1 MEYRQRIADKLLR
14 NKLMGMGAVLVEGAK
29 WCGKTTTSEQQAQS
43 VLYMDS
49 PKDRSTNLQMAQ
61 INPDLLLAGK
71 TPRLIDEWQIAPE
84 LWDAVRFTVD
94 HREGEGQFIL
104 TGSVTPLSDEDDD
117 ASHSAGTGSGRKI
130 FHSGAGRIARL
141 RMRPMT
147 LWESGDSNGQISL
160 ETLFS
165 GVDKLFGVNDKEL
178 KDVAFLICRGGWP
191 RAVNQKKEISL
202 GRAFDYYDTVVNVDI
217 KEPDGVE
224 RNPERV
230 KLLMRSY
237 ARNQGTQVSLTA
249 ISADM
254 KANDSDTLDD
264 RTVYSYLKALKG
276 IFVVEDVKAW
286 NPNLRSKSAIRSSDT
301 RYFTDPSIAVA
312 ALGVGPEDLTS
323 DLNTMGLF
331 FETLCMR
338 DLRVYAQALDGEVY
352 HYRDSDGLE
361 CDAVVHLRNGSYGL
375 IEIKLGGDRLIEEG
389 AKSLGKLAKKI
400 DTTKMKA
407 PSFLMVL
414 TATGKYAFK
423 REDGVWVVPIG
434 TLKD

>member
-1 MEYRQRIADKLLR
+1 MHYRHRIADKLLE
-14 NKLMGMGAVLVEGAK
+14 NKLKGMGAVLVEGAK
-29 WCGKTTTSEQQAQS
+29 WCGKTTTAEQQAKS
-43 VLYMDS
+43 ILYMDQ
-49 PKDRSTNLQMAQ
+49 PKDRAMNLQLAQ
-61 INPDLLLAGK
+61 INPDLLLDGD

-94 HREGEGQFIL
+94 HREGDGQFIL
-104 TGSVTPLSDEDDD
+104 TGSVTPLQDDEDVEQ
-117 ASHSAGTGSGRKI
+117 GKKI
-130 FHSGAGRIARL
+130 FHSGAGRIARIT
-141 RMRPMT
+141 MRPMT
-147 LWESGDSNGQISL
+147 LWESGESCGQISL
-160 ETLFS
+160 E
-165 GVDKLFGVNDKEL
+165 DLFGGSDKMIGINSLEL
-178 KDVAFLICRGGWP
+178 QDVAWLICRGGWP
-191 RAVNQKKEISL
+191 RAVDQDKNIAL
-202 GRAFDYYDTVVNVDI
+202 GRAFYYYDTVVNVDI

-254 KANDSDTLDD
+254 KANDRDTLDD

-312 ALGVGPEDLTS
+312 ALGVGPADLMS
-323 DLNTMGLF
+323 DLNTLGLF
-331 FETLCMR
+331 FETMCMR

-361 CDAVVHLRNGSYGL
+361 CDAVVHLRNGAYGL
-375 IEIKLGGDRLIEEG
+375 IEIKLGGERLIEEG
-389 AKSLGKLAKKI
+389 AKSLQKLAKKI

-423 REDGVWVVPIG
+423 RKDGVWVVPIG

>member
-1 MEYRQRIADKLLR
+1 
-14 NKLMGMGAVLVEGAK
+14 MGAVLVEGAK

-49 PKDRSTNLQMAQ
+49 PKDLSTNIQMAQ

-84 LWDAVRFTVD
+84 LWDAVRFMVD
-94 HREGEGQFIL
+94 HREEDGQFIL
-104 TGSVTPLSDEDDD
+104 TGSVTPLSDEDEE
-117 ASHSAGTGSGRKI
+117 KI
-130 FHSGAGRIARL
+130 HHSGAGRIARL

-160 ETLFS
+160 KSLF
-165 GVDKLFGVNDKEL
+165 GGADKLFGVNEHDL
-178 KDVAFLICRGGWP
+178 QDVAFLICRGGWP
-191 RAVNQKKEISL
+191 RAVNQEKEISL
-202 GRAFDYYDTVVNVDI
+202 GRAYDYYDTVVNVDI

-237 ARNQGTQVSLTA
+237 ARNQGAQVSLTA

-276 IFVVEDVKAW
+276 IFVVEDAKAW

-312 ALGVGPEDLTS
+312 ALGIGPEDLMG

-361 CDAVVHLRNGSYGL
+361 CDAVVHLRNGSFGL
-375 IEIKLGGDRLIEEG
+375 IEIKLGGDKLIEEG
-389 AKSLGKLAKKI
+389 AKSLSKLARKI
-400 DTTKMKA
+400 DTTKMKV

-414 TATGKYAFK
+414 IATGKYAFR

>member
-1 MEYRQRIADKLLR
+1 MHYRYRIADKILE
-14 NKLMGMGAVLVEGAK
+14 NKLKGMGAVLVEGAK
-29 WCGKTTTSEQQAQS
+29 WCGKTTTAEQQAKS
-43 VLYMDS
+43 ILYMDQ
-49 PKDRSTNLQMAQ
+49 PKDRAMNLQLAQ
-61 INPDLLLAGK
+61 INPDLLLNGD

-94 HREGEGQFIL
+94 HREGDGQFIL
-104 TGSVTPLSDEDDD
+104 TGSVTPLQDDEDVEQ
-117 ASHSAGTGSGRKI
+117 GQKI
-130 FHSGAGRIARL
+130 FHSGAGRIARIT
-141 RMRPMT
+141 MRPMT
-147 LWESGDSNGQISL
+147 LWESDDSSGQISL
-160 ETLFS
+160 
-165 GVDKLFGVNDKEL
+165 GGLFGGADKMVGINNLEL
-178 KDVAFLICRGGWP
+178 QDVAWLICRGGWP
-191 RAVNQKKEISL
+191 RAIDQDKDIAL

-254 KANDSDTLDD
+254 KANDRDTLDD

-312 ALGVGPEDLTS
+312 ALGIGPEDLMS
-323 DLNTMGLF
+323 DLNTLGLF
-331 FETLCMR
+331 FETMCIR

-361 CDAVVHLRNGSYGL
+361 CDAVIHLRNGSYGL
-375 IEIKLGGDRLIEEG
+375 IEIKLGGERLIEEG
-389 AKSLGKLAKKI
+389 AKSLQKLAKKI
-400 DTTKMKA
+400 DTTKMKP

-423 REDGVWVVPIG
+423 REDAVWVVPIG

>member
-1 MEYRQRIADKLLR
+1 MHYRHRIADRLLE
-14 NKLMGMGAVLVEGAK
+14 NKLKGMGAVLVEGAK
-29 WCGKTTTSEQQAQS
+29 WCGKTTTAEQQAKS
-43 VLYMDS
+43 ILYMDQ
-49 PKDRSTNLQMAQ
+49 PKDRATNLQLAQ
-61 INPDLLLAGK
+61 INPDLLLNGD

-94 HREGEGQFIL
+94 HREGDGQFIL
-104 TGSVTPLSDEDDD
+104 TGSVTPLQDDEDVEQ
-117 ASHSAGTGSGRKI
+117 GKRI
-130 FHSGAGRIARL
+130 FHSGAGRIARIT
-141 RMRPMT
+141 MRPMT
-147 LWESGDSNGQISL
+147 LWESGDSCGQISL
-160 ETLFS
+160 EGLFC
-165 GVDKLFGVNDKEL
+165 GTDKMIGINSLEL
-178 KDVAFLICRGGWP
+178 QDVAWLICRGGWP
-191 RAVNQKKEISL
+191 RAVDQDKNIAL

-254 KANDSDTLDD
+254 KANDRDTLDD

-312 ALGVGPEDLTS
+312 ALGIGPADLMS
-323 DLNTMGLF
+323 DLNTLGLF
-331 FETLCMR
+331 FETMCMR
-338 DLRVYAQALDGEVY
+338 DLRVYVQALDGEVY

-361 CDAVVHLRNGSYGL
+361 CDAVVHLRDGSYGL
-375 IEIKLGGDRLIEEG
+375 IEIKLGGERLIEEG
-389 AKSLGKLAKKI
+389 AKSLQKLAKKI
-400 DTTKMKA
+400 DTTKMKI

>member
-1 MEYRQRIADKLLR
+1 MEYKHRIADKLLE
-14 NKLMGMGAVLVEGAK
+14 NKLKGMGAVLVEGAK
-29 WCGKTTTSEQQAQS
+29 WCGKTTTAEQQAKS
-43 VLYMDS
+43 ILYMDQ
-49 PKDRSTNLQMAQ
+49 PKDRAMNLQLAQ
-61 INPDLLLAGK
+61 VNPDLLLDGD

-94 HREGEGQFIL
+94 HREGEGHFIL
-104 TGSVTPLSDEDDD
+104 TGSVTPLSDEDQEQI
-117 ASHSAGTGSGRKI
+117 H
-130 FHSGAGRIARL
+130 HSGTGRIARIT
-141 RMRPMT
+141 MRPMT
-147 LWESGDSNGQISL
+147 LWESGDSSGQISL
-160 ETLFS
+160 E
-165 GVDKLFGVNDKEL
+165 GLFGGADKMVGINKLEL
-178 KDVAFLICRGGWP
+178 QDVAWLICRGGWP
-191 RAVNQKKEISL
+191 RAVDQDKYIAL

-254 KANDSDTLDD
+254 KANDRDSLDD

-286 NPNLRSKSAIRSSDT
+286 NPNLRSKSAIRSGDT

-312 ALGVGPEDLTS
+312 ALGVGPKDLMS
-323 DLNTMGLF
+323 DLNTFGLF
-331 FETLCMR
+331 FETMCIR

-361 CDAVVHLRNGSYGL
+361 CDAVVHLRNGAYGL
-375 IEIKLGGDRLIEEG
+375 IEIKLGGERLIDEG
-389 AKSLGKLAKKI
+389 AKSLQKLAKKI

-407 PSFLMVL
+407 PAFLMVL

-434 TLKD
+434 ALKD

>member
-1 MEYRQRIADKLLR
+1 MHYRHRIADKLLE
-14 NKLMGMGAVLVEGAK
+14 NKLKGMGAVLVEGAK
-29 WCGKTTTSEQQAQS
+29 WCGKTTTAEQQAKS
-43 VLYMDS
+43 ILYMDQ
-49 PKDRSTNLQMAQ
+49 PKDRAMNLQLAQ
-61 INPDLLLAGK
+61 INPDLLLNGD

-94 HREGEGQFIL
+94 HREGDGQFIL
-104 TGSVTPLSDEDDD
+104 TGSVTPLQDDEDVEQ
-117 ASHSAGTGSGRKI
+117 GKKI
-130 FHSGAGRIARL
+130 FHSGAGRIARIT
-141 RMRPMT
+141 MRPMT
-147 LWESGDSNGQISL
+147 LWESGESCGQISL
-160 ETLFS
+160 E
-165 GVDKLFGVNDKEL
+165 DLFGGSDKMVGINNLEL
-178 KDVAFLICRGGWP
+178 QDVVWLICRGGWP
-191 RAVNQKKEISL
+191 KAVDQDKDIAL

-217 KEPDGVE
+217 KEPDGVV

-254 KANDSDTLDD
+254 KANDRDTLDD

-312 ALGVGPEDLTS
+312 ALGVGPTDLMS
-323 DLNTMGLF
+323 DLNTLGLF

-375 IEIKLGGDRLIEEG
+375 IEIKLGGERLIEEG
-389 AKSLGKLAKKI
+389 AKSLQKLAKKI

>member
-1 MEYRQRIADKLLR
+1 MEYRHRIADKLLAH
-14 NKLMGMGAVLVEGAK
+14 KLKGMGAVLVEGAK
-29 WCGKTTTSEQQAQS
+29 WCGKTTTAEQQAKS
-43 VLYMDS
+43 ILYMDQ
-49 PKDRSTNLQMAQ
+49 PKDRAMNLQLAQ
-61 INPDLLLAGK
+61 INPDLLLKGE
-71 TPRLIDEWQIAPE
+71 TPRLIDEWQIASE

-104 TGSVTPLSDEDDD
+104 TGSVTPLQDED
-117 ASHSAGTGSGRKI
+117 TGDSENVQKI

-141 RMRPMT
+141 KMRPMT
-147 LWESGDSNGQISL
+147 LWESGDSSGQISL
-160 ETLFS
+160 EA
-165 GVDKLFGVNDKEL
+165 LFGGAENMMGINQQEL
-178 KDVAFLICRGGWP
+178 QDIAWLICRGGWP
-191 RAVNQKKEISL
+191 RAVNQSKEIAL

-224 RNPERV
+224 RDPERV

-249 ISADM
+249 ICADM
-254 KANDSDTLDD
+254 KANDRDTLDD

-312 ALGVGPEDLTS
+312 ALGVGPADLMS

-375 IEIKLGGDRLIEEG
+375 IEMKLGGETLIQEG
-389 AKSLGKLAKKI
+389 AKSLQKLAKKI
-400 DTTKMKA
+400 DTSKMKSPA
-407 PSFLMVL
+407 FLMVL
-414 TATGKYAFK
+414 TATGKYAFR
-423 REDGVWVVPIG
+423 REDGIWVVPIG

>member
-1 MEYRQRIADKLLR
+1 MEYKYRIADKLLAD
-14 NKLMGMGAVLVEGAK
+14 KLKGMGAVLVEGAK
-29 WCGKTTTSEQQAQS
+29 WCGKTTTAEQQARS
-43 VLYMDS
+43 ILYMDQ
-49 PKDRSTNLQMAQ
+49 PKDRAMNLQLAQ
-61 INPDLLLAGK
+61 INPDLLLDGD

-84 LWDAVRFTVD
+84 LWDAVRFAVD

-104 TGSVTPLSDEDDD
+104 TGSVTPLYDDD
-117 ASHSAGTGSGRKI
+117 ESDLRRSQKI

-147 LWESGDSNGQISL
+147 LWESGDSSGQISM
-160 ETLFS
+160 ES
-165 GVDKLFGVNDKEL
+165 LFGGKDKMAGINKLEL
-178 KDVAFLICRGGWP
+178 QDVAWLICRGGWP
-191 RAVNQKKEISL
+191 RAVNQTKEIAL

-254 KANDSDTLDD
+254 KANDRDTLDD

-276 IFVVEDVKAW
+276 IFVVEDAKAW
-286 NPNLRSKSAIRSSDT
+286 NPNLRSKAAIRSSDT

-312 ALGVGPEDLTS
+312 ALGIRPIDLMS
-323 DLNTMGLF
+323 DLNTFGLF
-331 FETLCMR
+331 FETLCIR

-375 IEIKLGGDRLIEEG
+375 IEIKLGGEKLIEDG
-389 AKSLGKLAKKI
+389 AMSLQRLAKKI
-400 DTTKMKA
+400 DTAKMKS

-423 REDGVWVVPIG
+423 REDSVWVVPIG